1 MIEPHYLWWRAE
13 TCRSASQAAPAQP
26 AADWALRSP
35 FGGLP
40 AARENAMPNNAIVLA
55 GANRSLRPD
64 ARSASNPTAQTSGSE
79 DDGYLTAKEAA
90 QLQLVGTELVVLTA
104 SETAA
109 GEQQRG
115 EGLYGLQHAL
125 NLAGARTTLL
135 SLWKV
140 DDDATPYIMERYYR
154 LLKQGKGRME
164 ELLAVQNEFRSSPPD
179 PAWEDYRYWAAWQ
192 LVGETGPIE
201 GS

>member
-1 MIEPHYLWWRAE
+1 MSVCLPGGASPARRRLGAPLSLRWPACRPGGRHAQQCHRAGR
-13 TCRSASQAAPAQP
+13 CQPQP
-26 AADWALRSP
+26 AAGCP
-35 FGGLP
+35 ECIEPGGPEQCQRGRRLP
-40 AARENAMPNNAIVLA
+40 HR
-55 GANRSLRPD
+55 
-64 ARSASNPTAQTSGSE
+64 Q
-79 DDGYLTAKEAA
+79 EAA

-104 SETAA
+104 CETAA
-109 GEQQRG
+109 GEQQSG

-154 LLKQGKGRME
+154 LLQQGKGRMVA
-164 ELLAVQNEFRSSPPD
+164 LLAVQNEFRSSPPV
-179 PAWEDYRYWAAWQ
+179 PAWEDYRYWAALQ

-201 GS
+201 GL